1 MNLPV
6 QILDRKE
13 QKLRTK
19 TIALVKVL
27 WRNHDVEE
35 ASWKLEQEMQDK
47 YPHLFNWIR
56 HSVSTYIYYYTVNGV
71 L

>member
-6 QILDRKE
+6 QILNRKE
-13 QKLRTK
+13 QKFRTK
-19 TIALVKVL
+19 TIALVKIL

-35 ASWKLEQEMQDK
+35 ASWELEREMHDK
-47 YPHLFNWIR
+47 YPHLFNQTC
-56 HSVSTYIYYYTVNGV
+56 HSVSTYIDIIT

>member
-47 YPHLFNWIR
+47 YPHLFNQIC
-56 HSVSTYIYYYTVNGV
+56 HSVSTYIYYYIVNGV

>member
-35 ASWKLEQEMQDK
+35 ASWKLEQ
-47 YPHLFNWIR
+47 
-56 HSVSTYIYYYTVNGV
+56 
-71 L
+71 

>member
-1 MNLPV
+1 M
-6 QILDRKE
+6 DRKE
-13 QKLRTK
+13 QKLRMK

-27 WRNHDVEE
+27 WHNHDVEE
-35 ASWKLEQEMQDK
+35 ASWELEQEMQDK
-47 YPHLFNWIR
+47 YPHLFNQTC